1 MPSTPARRILL
12 ERFRVQ
18 RLIGPP
24 FPSAAQAVG
33 TLCCVQSQDPYGA
46 KWSLGMR
53 VKGATDASLDRDYA
67 AGTFLRTHIL
77 RPTWHYVLPEDIRW
91 ILELTAPHVLRANR
105 PQEKR
110 LGLDA
115 KVLARSETLILKA
128 LEGGR
133 HQTREALGEALA
145 RGGVR
150 VKGQGLAYVMMTL
163 ELNRLVCSGTPQG
176 KQHTYALLEERAGG
190 GKRGGGGKKLDRE
203 EGVIELLR
211 RFVAGHAPTTVRQFC
226 WWSGLKLREAREA
239 REALRSSFDSEIID
253 GVEWLRAGA
262 GSTKSQQ
269 PAAHLIPEY
278 DEVLVGTADIGIPRL
293 MADRRIPGRTT
304 NTFDR
309 PLIIGGEWVGT
320 WRRKVGPKRVTL
332 EVERFG
338 KFTRAQTIALE
349 QAMARYEGFLASAV
363 EHRTA

>member
-18 RLIGPP
+18 RLIGTP
-24 FPSAAQAVG
+24 FPTAVQAVG
-33 TLCCVQSQDPYGA
+33 ALCCVQSQDPYGA

-53 VKGATDASLDRDYA
+53 VQGATDASLERDYN
-67 AGTFLRTHIL
+67 AGRFLRTHIL

-115 KVLARSETLILKA
+115 KVLAKSEALILKA

-133 HQTREALGEALA
+133 HQTREALGEALV
-145 RGGVR
+145 RGGVK
-150 VKGQGLAYVMMTL
+150 VKGQSLAYVMMSL
-163 ELNRLVCSGTPQG
+163 ELNGMVCSGAMQG
-176 KQHTYALLEERAGG
+176 KQHTYALLEERAP
-190 GKRGGGGKKLDRE
+190 KGKKAGRE

-226 WWSGLKLREAREA
+226 WWSGLKLKEAREA
-239 REALRSSFDSEIID
+239 REALRSSFESEIID

-278 DEVLVGTADIGIPRL
+278 DEVLTGTADIGIPRL

-309 PLIIGGEWVGT
+309 PLIIDGEWVGT
-320 WRRKVGPKRVTL
+320 WRRTMAPKRVIL

-338 KFTRAQTIALE
+338 KFTRTQTIAVE
-349 QAMARYEGFLASAV
+349 REVARYEGFVGSEV